1 VESRIRKLTVLIAA
15 FALAGTFAS
24 QPAAATDGNAAA
36 PQTYYEQL
44 MGGGTLADLESS
56 QGGLPEALHVVD
68 AAGGVDYRM
77 VETVGGETTWEV
89 TLEMA
94 ERNHER
100 VDAVYDLV
108 LALPLPVEADGKA
121 AFEASQWGI
130 TAREGTKDASVA
142 FIYGGEKVVLKRNV
156 ALERTW
162 LPMLLGAPEG
172 LPDLS
177 GTGYEYTLWDAV
189 LRYDPGHGDRL
200 QGLATFRYHAGAGV
214 MAPDPDDERNAAF
227 VITWIPTL
235 GPWVPPFTIRL
246 DLRPPP
252 EQ

>member
-1 VESRIRKLTVLIAA
+1 MELRKHKLTLLIAA
-15 FALAGTFAS
+15 FALAVAFAPR
-24 QPAAATDGNAAA
+24 PAAAVDGTAAIA
-36 PQTYYEQL
+36 PTYYEQL
-44 MGGGTLADLESS
+44 VAGGSLADLESR

-68 AAGGVDYRM
+68 AAGGLDFRM
-77 VETVGGETTWEV
+77 LETTGGEATWEV
-89 TLEMA
+89 NLEVA

-108 LALPLPVEADGKA
+108 LALPLPSEADGRA

-130 TAREGTKDASVA
+130 TPREGAKGASVA
-142 FIYGGEKVVLKRNV
+142 FIYGGEKVTLKRNV

-162 LPMLLGAPEG
+162 LPLLVGALDG
-172 LPDLS
+172 LPDIS
-177 GTGYEYTLWDAV
+177 DTGYVFTLWDAV
-189 LRYDPGHGDRL
+189 LRYDPGYGDRL
-200 QGLATFRYHAGAGV
+200 QGLATFRFQTGAEV

-235 GPWVPPFTIRL
+235 DPSVPPFTIRL